1 MEKLIWQIRYY
12 HNTLEHA
19 IRCTLLRKPHYVFI
33 ICITKKE
40 IEDNHRQEAMWIN
53 SYVENEN
60 DVIICRMIFIATIM
74 KNDIY

>member
-1 MEKLIWQIRYY
+1 
-12 HNTLEHA
+12 
-19 IRCTLLRKPHYVFI
+19 
-33 ICITKKE
+33 
-40 IEDNHRQEAMWIN
+40 MWIN